1 MNKLILAVLFSISV
15 LISNAQNDKDLGTWF
30 ITNVEYEFAKNF
42 IGYFELQGRTQKP
55 FQKIFYSEI
64 KGGLTYRIN
73 KNFSAFAGFGNYRT
87 YQWDDLEA
95 GVKTNEFRIW
105 EQFVISQPLGRLKFE
120 HRFRAEQAWLNKKY
134 RNRFRYR
141 INLIIP
147 LNKPKVEKNTVFIS
161 LFNEIFLT
169 DKAPYF
175 MRNRVYAGVG
185 YQITDFLSV
194 QTGWV
199 NQFNYTLIS
208 GGAKNNI
215 LFSINFRFLH
225 KEHPHEKIPTMK
237 D

>member
-1 MNKLILAVLFSISV
+1 MW
-15 LISNAQNDKDLGTWF
+15 GTWF

-42 IGYFELQGRTQKP
+42 IGYFELQARTQKP

-64 KGGLTYRIN
+64 KGGVNYRIN
-73 KNFSAFAGFGNYRT
+73 KNFSTFAGFGNYRT
-87 YQWDDLEA
+87 YPWDDLDA

-147 LNKPKVEKNTVFIS
+147 LNKSKVEKNTVFIS
-161 LFNEIFLT
+161 MFNEIFLT

-175 MRNRVYAGVG
+175 MRNRVYAGFG
-185 YQITDFLSV
+185 YQVTDFLTV

-199 NQFNYTLIS
+199 NQFNYTLTS
-208 GGAKNNI
+208 AGAKNNI
-215 LFSINFRFLH
+215 LFSVNFRFLR
-225 KEHPHEKIPTMK
+225 KDHPHEKIPTMK